1 MLPGLSKTLDQFD
14 IRFPAS
20 RSFISCLIGCEAV
33 QICASRTF
41 LLSEGHS
48 AFPDQ
53 RMALFSSRFQCAEN
67 PLLRPSRAKGTH
79 FAGILEDCWLLF
91 ADSKR
96 PKTVWWTWSGSNRRP
111 LPCHSTQQQW
121 NQRHRG
127 KSRGAERHV
136 WSTFGKRECP
146 ELCPRLSRTDRCLS
160 KAEVRSGTA
169 GKTLTAVLTAL
180 DGLAPDSAPIS
191 WPGGV
196 TLGRAS
202 LLRCLTQTASRF
214 NPKRTPL

>member
-1 MLPGLSKTLDQFD
+1 MRHSISSEP
-14 IRFPAS
+14 
-20 RSFISCLIGCEAV
+20 FIHLTSDCEAV
-33 QICASRTF
+33 QICASATL

-53 RMALFSSRFQCAEN
+53 RMALFRSRFQSAEN
-67 PLLRPSRAKGTH
+67 PLLCPSGEKGRH
-79 FAGILEDCWLLF
+79 FAGIFGGCWLKLT
-91 ADSKR
+91 DIER